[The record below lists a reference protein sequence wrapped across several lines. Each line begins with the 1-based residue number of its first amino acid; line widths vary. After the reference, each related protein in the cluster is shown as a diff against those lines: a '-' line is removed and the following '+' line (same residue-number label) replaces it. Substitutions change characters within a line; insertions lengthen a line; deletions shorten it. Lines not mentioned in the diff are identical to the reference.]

1 MVTTNK
7 SLIHKFFTSDIK
19 TIDESEGIVEAYVN
33 SMGVVDHDGEVID
46 FNAFDKSIDKGGQSV
61 AWFHDQSSPVGKVID
76 SAPIELAYGDDDE
89 EFPYRKGK
97 LKAIMQFN
105 LNTQRGR
112 EAFAD
117 VQFGSVKEWSVGFRS
132 LDDNIERLPNGDN
145 VRVIKALD
153 WVEVSPVMRGASPDT
168 QTIISKSATVT
179 ETSEKEE
186 TVTVTDKKKLKL
198 EIQIAKTKLDINL
211 GKSKQNIMEKNNNG

>member
-1 MVTTNK
+1 MLT
-7 SLIHKFFTSDIK
+7 HKFQTSEIK
-19 TIDESEGIVEAYVN
+19 TVDEAEGIVEAYVN
-33 SMGVVDHDGEVID
+33 TMGVVDHDGEVID
-46 FNAFDKSIDKGGQSV
+46 FNAFDKSIEKGGQSV

-76 SAPIELAYGDDDE
+76 AAPIELGYYDE
-89 EFPYRKGK
+89 DEDGFKTGK

-132 LDDNIERLPNGDN
+132 LDDGLERLPSSGDN

-168 QTIISKSATVT
+168 QTIISKTATT
-179 ETSEKEE
+179 TSEAPVEQVDEKTSDVDVAKIE
-186 TVTVTDKKKLKL
+186 KLQL
-198 EIQIAKTKLDINL
+198 EIEIEKNKLDI
-211 GKSKQNIMEKNNNG
+211 MEK